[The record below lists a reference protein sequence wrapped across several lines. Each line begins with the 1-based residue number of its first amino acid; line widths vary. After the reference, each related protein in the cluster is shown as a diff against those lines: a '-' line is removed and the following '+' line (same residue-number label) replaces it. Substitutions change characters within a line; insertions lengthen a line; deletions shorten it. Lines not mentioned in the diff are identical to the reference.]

1 METYLTKNEISDF
14 SKMNLQIVNP
24 SLLKNDSYDVYSYYN

>member
-14 SKMNLQIVNP
+14 SKMNLQIVNL
-24 SLLKNDSYDVYSYYN
+24 SLLKNDSYDVYSYCN